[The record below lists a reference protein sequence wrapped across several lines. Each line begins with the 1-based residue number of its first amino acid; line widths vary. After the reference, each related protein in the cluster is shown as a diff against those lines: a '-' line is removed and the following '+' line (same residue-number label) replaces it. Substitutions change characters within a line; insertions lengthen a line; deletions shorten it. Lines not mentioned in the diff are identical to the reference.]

1 MSQRSH
7 GSTCLCA
14 TRDKRQRY
22 CLLIKAVL
30 AVLYTVAS
38 TFQPLPQD
46 IYRYDLKDPFSL
58 QKGWLLWAEI
68 GLTGAIAAIAV
79 TGAAASLFKGESLE
93 REEDA
98 LVSLFPLIGSSSVRH
113 FTSTACLLGVTGV
126 LAPILEETKF
136 KLVCWKV
143 EAGLTSNLPP
153 RVPTPVAIGI
163 SAVVFA
169 LAHLTPE
176 EFPSCSAVG
185 LSYAQTHNLL
195 TPITIDAL
203 WNSGVILLLTF
214 LHINMMMSEY

>member
-22 CLLIKAVL
+22 CFLIKV
-30 AVLYTVAS
+30 
-38 TFQPLPQD
+38 
-46 IYRYDLKDPFSL
+46 I
-58 QKGWLLWAEI
+58 
-68 GLTGAIAAIAV
+68 
-79 TGAAASLFKGESLE
+79 GAAASLFKGESLE

-113 FTSTACLLGVTGV
+113 FTSTAYLLGVTGV
-126 LAPILEETKF
+126 LAPILEETF

-176 EFPSCSAVG
+176 EFPSC
-185 LSYAQTHNLL
+185 LC
-195 TPITIDAL
+195 
-203 WNSGVILLLTF
+203 
-214 LHINMMMSEY
+214 

>member
-22 CLLIKAVL
+22 CLLIK
-30 AVLYTVAS
+30 
-38 TFQPLPQD
+38 
-46 IYRYDLKDPFSL
+46 DLKDPFSL

-68 GLTGAIAAIAV
+68 GLTGAIAAIEV

-113 FTSTACLLGVTGV
+113 FISTACLLGVTGV

-176 EFPSCSAVG
+176 EFPSC
-185 LSYAQTHNLL
+185 L
-195 TPITIDAL
+195 
-203 WNSGVILLLTF
+203 
-214 LHINMMMSEY
+214 

>member
-22 CLLIKAVL
+22 CFLIKAVL

-46 IYRYDLKDPFSL
+46 IYRY
-58 QKGWLLWAEI
+58 
-68 GLTGAIAAIAV
+68 
-79 TGAAASLFKGESLE
+79 GAAASLFKGESLE

-176 EFPSCSAVG
+176 EFPSC
-185 LSYAQTHNLL
+185 LC
-195 TPITIDAL
+195 
-203 WNSGVILLLTF
+203 
-214 LHINMMMSEY
+214 

>member
-22 CLLIKAVL
+22 CFLIKVL
-30 AVLYTVAS
+30 QLQMYLQFCILLPALSNRYLK
-38 TFQPLPQD
+38 TFIAMGLPRPCSRGRAWRERFEL
-46 IYRYDLKDPFSL
+46 IPTYDFSL
-58 QKGWLLWAEI
+58 VIKCSGHK
-68 GLTGAIAAIAV
+68 
-79 TGAAASLFKGESLE
+79 FY
-93 REEDA
+93 EDA

-113 FTSTACLLGVTGV
+113 FTSIACLLGVTGV

-169 LAHLTPE
+169 LAHLTPG

-185 LSYAQTHNLL
+185 LSYAQTRNIL
-195 TPITIDAL
+195 TPITIHAL

>member
-46 IYRYDLKDPFSL
+46 IYRYGPFQSTE
-58 QKGWLLWAEI
+58 GVAFVGRDWSYWCNSY
-68 GLTGAIAAIAV
+68 IAV

>member
-22 CLLIKAVL
+22 CLLIKVVL

-68 GLTGAIAAIAV
+68 GLTGAIATIAV

>member
-1 MSQRSH
+1 MNSEWRTLYLQFCILLPALSN
-7 GSTCLCA
+7 
-14 TRDKRQRY
+14 RY
-22 CLLIKAVL
+22 LKTFIAMRLVL
-30 AVLYTVAS
+30 WCNSY
-38 TFQPLPQD
+38 
-46 IYRYDLKDPFSL
+46 
-58 QKGWLLWAEI
+58 
-68 GLTGAIAAIAV
+68 IAV

>member
-1 MSQRSH
+1 MANRQLRYLRLNITNIPVFLASS
-7 GSTCLCA
+7 GS
-14 TRDKRQRY
+14 
-22 CLLIKAVL
+22 
-30 AVLYTVAS
+30 
-38 TFQPLPQD
+38 
-46 IYRYDLKDPFSL
+46 SL
-58 QKGWLLWAEI
+58 
-68 GLTGAIAAIAV
+68 

-176 EFPSCSAVG
+176 EFPSSAVG
-185 LSYAQTHNLL
+185 LSYAQTRNIL
-195 TPITIDAL
+195 TPITIHAL